1 LVTLRK
7 DGYDKRSSYLTDS
20 QTRTKISLREYLF
33 VIPLAILFLISFFAS
48 FALIIEI
55 IELMRLGKPYAA
67 LLLLPVIALYVL
79 SGLIFASEKA
89 VIRNILGRRSVIKT
103 IGGIVAMLMI
113 VGTVPIAHLT
123 SLPSF
128 MLTLIS
134 FLLVMAG
141 NILSLLILF
150 FGIAHISHKVSIR
163 TFFGQSFIGFAKIT
177 YLSGSDTK
185 KFTISPAILNIFAL
199 DMREDFIQESRA
211 YQDTTVRGRISG
223 YTIGR
228 KEGECNLSLK
238 MTITI
243 GGKDHSVYEYLDNV
257 NVYINGE
264 LSSIVTFHEPEK
276 LRQISIPL
284 IKGAENTIFIH
295 APTVKS
301 IPTGRHT
308 ITLEFT
314 SPSGRKLCTYEE
326 ELSVPEW
333 IQEGESW
340 DAIPVEILSSRFGW
354 LGMEEYVYVKCEET
368 KEGAPI
374 PAEREDKIKVSFS
387 SVHVDLI
394 KGGSDGCT
402 VEGLKI
408 CLEAFDTFHLKIIK
422 AIIDDEY
429 IIDIIFKQPLLL
441 SKKHLYTFKIPHL
454 PVLNVTA
461 GTHTLMITLLEGNL
475 GGECQEILTYVSEFT
490 CIAKKPKLKM
500 TTRRRGKNVKRT

>member
-1 LVTLRK
+1 MRK

-185 KFTISPAILNIFAL
+185 KFTISPAILNIF
-199 DMREDFIQESRA
+199 
-211 YQDTTVRGRISG
+211 
-223 YTIGR
+223 
-228 KEGECNLSLK
+228 
-238 MTITI
+238 
-243 GGKDHSVYEYLDNV
+243 
-257 NVYINGE
+257 
-264 LSSIVTFHEPEK
+264 
-276 LRQISIPL
+276 
-284 IKGAENTIFIH
+284 
-295 APTVKS
+295 
-301 IPTGRHT
+301 
-308 ITLEFT
+308 
-314 SPSGRKLCTYEE
+314 
-326 ELSVPEW
+326 
-333 IQEGESW
+333 
-340 DAIPVEILSSRFGW
+340 
-354 LGMEEYVYVKCEET
+354 
-368 KEGAPI
+368 
-374 PAEREDKIKVSFS
+374 
-387 SVHVDLI
+387 
-394 KGGSDGCT
+394 
-402 VEGLKI
+402 
-408 CLEAFDTFHLKIIK
+408 
-422 AIIDDEY
+422 
-429 IIDIIFKQPLLL
+429 
-441 SKKHLYTFKIPHL
+441 
-454 PVLNVTA
+454 
-461 GTHTLMITLLEGNL
+461 
-475 GGECQEILTYVSEFT
+475 
-490 CIAKKPKLKM
+490 
-500 TTRRRGKNVKRT
+500 